1 MATPEEMYQ
10 CQGTNCGYIYN
21 PDKGCK
27 KGQVDKGTC
36 FEEIPVDY
44 NCPLC
49 GAGKKH
55 FKPLAGAG
63 STKED

>member
-1 MATPEEMYQ
+1 MAKPEEMYQ

-27 KGQVDKGTC
+27 KGKVDKGTC
-36 FEEIPVDY
+36 FADIPEDY
-44 NCPLC
+44 HCPLC

-55 FKPLAGAG
+55 FKPLA
-63 STKED
+63 